1 MKRLF
6 ILASLAALMFSPI
19 VFASNSQAT
28 TSSYTSGSPQVCQ
41 FSLSHYTG
49 TINSNSRTD
58 TFTVGLSCPQETDA
72 YATVIVV
79 IEGELIASEVVKV
92 PAGKTKSTSTS
103 IYVGSSYNGKSYK
116 LGVQ

>member
-1 MKRLF
+1 MKNLF
-6 ILASLAALMFSPI
+6 ILASLAVLMFSPI

-28 TSSYTSGSPQVCQ
+28 TSSFSSGSPQVYQ

-49 TINSNSRTD
+49 TINSSSTK

-79 IEGELIASEVVKV
+79 IEGELVASEVVKV

-103 IYVGSSYNGKSYK
+103 INVGSSYDGKSYK